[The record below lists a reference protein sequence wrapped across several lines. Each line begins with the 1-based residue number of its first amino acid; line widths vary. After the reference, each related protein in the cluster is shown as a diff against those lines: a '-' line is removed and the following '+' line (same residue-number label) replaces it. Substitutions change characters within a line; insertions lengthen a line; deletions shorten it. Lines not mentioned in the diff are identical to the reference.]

1 LKQKEMLFKNI
12 YKRELNEVDKKI
24 ALIFK
29 KMKPRSLYD
38 PSEFI
43 MKSGGKRLR
52 PMLVL
57 FSAWAAG
64 GKFAAVMNAAI
75 AVELIHNFTLVHDDI
90 MDNAAKRRNRLT
102 VHNKYDLN
110 TAILTGDNLIPIAY
124 DFLLKDIKNGSLKI
138 VSDFTKAI
146 RIVCEGQSLDED
158 FEIRNEVS
166 IREYKEMI
174 SKKTAALLEMS
185 CSIGAQLVADD
196 KRVVR
201 KLENYGRSLGMAFQ
215 LQDDLLDLTANET
228 KFGKVPGGDLIE
240 GKKTFLL
247 LNALEI
253 AGGKDLKE
261 IKKLIKNRGINP
273 EEVGKFRE
281 MFIRLGVVE
290 NTRKQIKLYTNKA
303 IKNLSG
309 MPNEEA
315 ANLLTWLAHE
325 LTAREN

>member
-1 LKQKEMLFKNI
+1 MKEKEALFKNV
-12 YKRELNEVDKKI
+12 YARELKKI
-24 ALIFK
+24 EKNITAAFK
-29 KMKPRSLYD
+29 GKKPRSLYE

-64 GKFAAVMNAAI
+64 GKFSSVINAAL

-102 VHNKYDLN
+102 LHNKYDLN

-124 DFLLKDIKNGSLKI
+124 DYLLKDIKNGSLKI

-146 RIVCEGQSLDED
+146 RVVCEGQSLDED
-158 FEIRNEVS
+158 FEIRKEVT

-174 SKKTAALLEMS
+174 SKKTAALLEMC
-185 CSIGAQLVADD
+185 CSIGAQIVCDD
-196 KRVVR
+196 KTIVR

-215 LQDDLLDLTANET
+215 LKDDLLDLTANET

-247 LNALEI
+247 INALET
-253 AGGKDLKE
+253 AKGKDLRELKR
-261 IKKLIKNRGINP
+261 LVKNRGITAD
-273 EEVGKFRE
+273 EVGKFRD

-290 NTRKQIKLYTNKA
+290 NTKKQIKLYTNKA
-303 IKNLSG
+303 IKNLDG
-309 MPNEEA
+309 MPNPDASE
-315 ANLLTWLAHE
+315 LLTWLALE

>member
-1 LKQKEMLFKNI
+1 LKEKEALFKNV
-12 YKRELNEVDKKI
+12 YARELKKI
-24 ALIFK
+24 EKNITAAFK
-29 KMKPRSLYD
+29 GKKPRSLYE

-64 GKFAAVMNAAI
+64 GKFSSVINAAL

-102 VHNKYDLN
+102 LHNKYDLN

-124 DFLLKDIKNGSLKI
+124 DYLLKDIKNGSLKI

-146 RIVCEGQSLDED
+146 RVVCEGQSLDED
-158 FEIRNEVS
+158 FEIRKEVT

-174 SKKTAALLEMS
+174 SKKTAALLEMC
-185 CSIGAQLVADD
+185 CSIGAQIVCDD
-196 KRVVR
+196 KTIVR

-215 LQDDLLDLTANET
+215 LKDDLLDLTANET

-247 LNALEI
+247 INALET
-253 AGGKDLKE
+253 AKGKDLRELKR
-261 IKKLIKNRGINP
+261 LVKNRGITAD
-273 EEVGKFRE
+273 EVGKFRD

-290 NTRKQIKLYTNKA
+290 NTKKQIKLYTNKA
-303 IKNLSG
+303 IKNLDG
-309 MPNEEA
+309 MPNPDASE
-315 ANLLTWLAHE
+315 LLTWLALE

>member
-1 LKQKEMLFKNI
+1 LKQKEALLKNI
-12 YKRELNEVDKKI
+12 YRRELNEIEKKI

-29 KMKPRSLYD
+29 RMKPRSLYE

-52 PMLVL
+52 PMLTL
-57 FSAWAAG
+57 FSAWSAG
-64 GKFAAVMNAAI
+64 GKFSSVMNAAI

-90 MDNAAKRRNRLT
+90 MDNAEKRRNRLT
-102 VHNKYDLN
+102 VHNKYGLN
-110 TAILTGDNLIPIAY
+110 AAILTGDNLIPIAY
-124 DFLLKDIKNGSLKI
+124 DYLLKDIKNNNLEI
-138 VSDFTKAI
+138 VSNFSKAI

-158 FEIRNEVS
+158 FETRKEVS

-185 CSIGAQLVADD
+185 CSIGAQIVTED
-196 KRVVR
+196 KTIIR

-215 LQDDLLDLTANET
+215 LQDDLLDLMANET

-247 LNALEI
+247 LNALES
-253 AGGKDLKE
+253 ARGKDLKDIKLL
-261 IKKLIKNRGINP
+261 IKKRGIAQ
-273 EEVGKFRE
+273 EEVGQFRE

-290 NTRKQIKLYTNKA
+290 NTKKQIKLYSKKA
-303 IKNLSG
+303 IKNLTG

-315 ANLLTWLAHE
+315 ADFLKELALE